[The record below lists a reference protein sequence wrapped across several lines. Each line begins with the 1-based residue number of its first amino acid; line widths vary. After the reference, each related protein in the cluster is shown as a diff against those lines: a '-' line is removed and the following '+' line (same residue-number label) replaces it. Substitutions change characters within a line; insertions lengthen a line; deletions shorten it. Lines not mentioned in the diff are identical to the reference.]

1 MLAENDEQV
10 YRALGHRDR
19 RAILR
24 LLGDGTRSVS
34 EGAES
39 VRLDQPIASQQLRVL
54 RDAGLVR
61 VAVDGNRRLY
71 SADFQRLGEVR
82 AFFDAFW
89 NSSLTAL
96 KDRAESTTTPNE
108 EPA

>member
-1 MLAENDEQV
+1 MEVRDDDQV

-34 EGAES
+34 EVADAVG
-39 VRLDQPIASQQLRVL
+39 LDQPIASQQLRVL
-54 RDAGLVR
+54 RDAGLVS

-71 SADFQRLGEVR
+71 SADFERLGEIR
-82 AFFDAFW
+82 DFFDAFW
-89 NSSLTAL
+89 NSSLAAL
-96 KDRAESTTTPNE
+96 KVRAERSPAE
-108 EPA
+108 EDPR